1 MTDRS
6 LVEWLDWAGRQH
18 PVGIDMGLERVS
30 QVAERLGFEAPGR
43 RPAPRSII
51 VAGTNGKGSTT
62 IFTEAL
68 LRACGFRVGA
78 TISPH
83 IHTFN
88 ERVRIDGQAVDD
100 ATLTTAFAAV
110 EAARGDITLTYFEY
124 SALVALWTF
133 RAAEVDV
140 AVLEVGLGGRL
151 DAMNLVSADIA
162 IVTSIGLDH
171 EAFLGSDIE
180 GIGREKAGV
189 FRPGCTAVIGSDVT
203 RSVHDEASRL
213 GCHIRVMGRDFHV
226 ETTPHSWSWKSADL
240 ILEELHWGQLAPY
253 NCALALEAVR
263 ALAPV
268 TKTNVSA
275 ALSEATLPGRCE
287 LWSLAGTR
295 VIVDVAHNPAG
306 AVFLRDLLAHRYPA
320 VRFVAILGMLAD
332 KDASGVPPAF
342 AGSAVECWIAT
353 SSRGPRGRS
362 AADLARQLP
371 ADDVRVADTPA
382 EALDAAL
389 AVVRSGAADA
399 VLGFGSFSLVEDLRN
414 ELQARG
420 GLARPTVGW
429 ERQSNQQSPAGRHND
444 SSVSVR

>member
-1 MTDRS
+1 MTNRS
-6 LVEWLDWAGRQH
+6 LAEWLDWAGRQH

-43 RPAPRSII
+43 RPAPRTII

-68 LRACGFRVGA
+68 LRASGFRVGA

-100 ATLTTAFAAV
+100 VTLATAFAAV

-133 RAAEVDV
+133 RASEVDV

-171 EAFLGSDIE
+171 EAFLGSDLE

-203 RSVHDEASRL
+203 RSVHAEAARL
-213 GCHIRVMGRDFHV
+213 GCRIRVMGQDFAI
-226 ETTPHSWSWKSADL
+226 EATPHSWTWKSADL
-240 ILEELHWGQLAPY
+240 LLDELPWGQLAPY
-253 NCALALEAVR
+253 NCALAIEAVR

-268 TKTNVSA
+268 TETAVRG
-275 ALSEATLPGRCE
+275 ALSVATLPGRCE
-287 LWSLAGTR
+287 PWSLAGIR

-306 AVFLRDLLAHRYPA
+306 AVFLRDLLAHRYPT

-342 AGSAVECWIAT
+342 AASTVTCWIAT

-362 AADLARQLP
+362 ATDLARQLP
-371 ADDVRVADTPA
+371 ADNVRVADAPA
-382 EALDAAL
+382 EALNAAL
-389 AVVRSGAADA
+389 ELVRSGAADA

-420 GLARPTVGW
+420 GLRQPTVGADL
-429 ERQSNQQSPAGRHND
+429 QSNEQALAGRHND